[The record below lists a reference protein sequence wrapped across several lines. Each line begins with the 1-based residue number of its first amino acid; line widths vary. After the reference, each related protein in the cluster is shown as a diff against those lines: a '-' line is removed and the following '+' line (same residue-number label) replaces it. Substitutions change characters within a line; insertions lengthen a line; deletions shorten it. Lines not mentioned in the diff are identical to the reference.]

1 MAKHLL
7 LRSST
12 VLTALLVAKS
22 AVICFGSDEV
32 SVFTSSLSSVSLPK
46 ISVSTVNSGGRS
58 NHSSWWN
65 AFDGIPFL
73 LDRRP
78 TRKLTKVK
86 VSSSNNVGSIN
97 DRMLNSLQEDTVD
110 VDDFHRFL
118 AFGDYADTSF
128 QCPVTTTCPIVCV
141 ADVAECP
148 EDALCPGT
156 HPDKEYEADHEYE
169 LCTDGTCVDL
179 TAGEVCDDDAESACQ
194 CDALPVMC
202 AKQVDLYPYC
212 STRFQQYYDSD
223 AECLELQEENIPQ
236 VSFTGPWFV
245 ACFVILSGVTLL
257 MLSWC
262 AWNQRLA
269 YVDGSTVP
277 LESAKLSGDAVT
289 SAMGAKTT
297 LVSSNNNEWWTQTAY
312 KRNFIGMS
320 IYSLVILVAILIQ
333 FLLLA
338 LTVEYCKPMIVFL
351 WYMYSTLR

>member
-1 MAKHLL
+1 VSRLDLYQRISL
-7 LRSST
+7 LRS
-12 VLTALLVAKS
+12 
-22 AVICFGSDEV
+22 
-32 SVFTSSLSSVSLPK
+32 
-46 ISVSTVNSGGRS
+46 VSTQ
-58 NHSSWWN
+58 
-65 AFDGIPFL
+65 
-73 LDRRP
+73 
-78 TRKLTKVK
+78 T
-86 VSSSNNVGSIN
+86 
-97 DRMLNSLQEDTVD
+97 NSL
-110 VDDFHRFL
+110 FPCLIYLNR
-118 AFGDYADTSF
+118 
-128 QCPVTTTCPIVCV
+128 
-141 ADVAECP
+141 
-148 EDALCPGT
+148 
-156 HPDKEYEADHEYE
+156 
-169 LCTDGTCVDL
+169 
-179 TAGEVCDDDAESACQ
+179 CDDDAESACQ

>member
-1 MAKHLL
+1 
-7 LRSST
+7 
-12 VLTALLVAKS
+12 
-22 AVICFGSDEV
+22 
-32 SVFTSSLSSVSLPK
+32 
-46 ISVSTVNSGGRS
+46 VSTVNSGGRS

-169 LCTDGTCVDL
+169 LCADGTCVDL

-297 LVSSNNNEWWTQTAY
+297 LVSSNNNNEWWTQTAY

-338 LTVEYCKPMIVFL
+338 LTVEYCKPMIVCV
-351 WYMYSTLR
+351 

>member
-32 SVFTSSLSSVSLPK
+32 SVFTPSLSSVSLPK

-65 AFDGIPFL
+65 AFDGLPFL

-169 LCTDGTCVDL
+169 LCADGTCVDL
-179 TAGEVCDDDAESACQ
+179 TAGEV
-194 CDALPVMC
+194 
-202 AKQVDLYPYC
+202 
-212 STRFQQYYDSD
+212 
-223 AECLELQEENIPQ
+223 
-236 VSFTGPWFV
+236 
-245 ACFVILSGVTLL
+245 
-257 MLSWC
+257 
-262 AWNQRLA
+262 
-269 YVDGSTVP
+269 
-277 LESAKLSGDAVT
+277 
-289 SAMGAKTT
+289 
-297 LVSSNNNEWWTQTAY
+297 
-312 KRNFIGMS
+312 
-320 IYSLVILVAILIQ
+320 
-333 FLLLA
+333 
-338 LTVEYCKPMIVFL
+338 
-351 WYMYSTLR
+351 